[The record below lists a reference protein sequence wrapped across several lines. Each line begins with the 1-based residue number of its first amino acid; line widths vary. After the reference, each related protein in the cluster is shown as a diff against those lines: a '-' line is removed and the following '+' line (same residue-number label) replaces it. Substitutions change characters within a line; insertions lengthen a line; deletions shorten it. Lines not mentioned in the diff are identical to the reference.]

1 MRRRALSNALEGH
14 HRRESRLGAL
24 DVRAGTYESY
34 ATATATAAL
43 LAIGAAILTGREPV
57 ELGGLL
63 AWIFVALL
71 AAAVSCL
78 IVSGFRGWQ
87 AAFKPIDVIVPHRAH
102 LVIRRA
108 KQQRVA
114 ALDPDVL
121 TALLVAEHRA
131 VLVEDWK
138 LERLKQASRFF
149 ALALIAVL
157 VAAMLLVA
165 TQ

>member
-14 HRRESRLGAL
+14 HRRESRLGTL

-34 ATATATAAL
+34 ATATAAL

-87 AAFKPIDVIVPHRAH
+87 AACKPIDVIAPHRAH